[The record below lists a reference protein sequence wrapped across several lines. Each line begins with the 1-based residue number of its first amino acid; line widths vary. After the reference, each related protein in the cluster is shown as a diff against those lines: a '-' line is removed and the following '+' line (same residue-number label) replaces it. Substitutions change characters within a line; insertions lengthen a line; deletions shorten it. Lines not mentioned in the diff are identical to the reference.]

1 MAQASSKLFDN
12 VGRMMN
18 DAAGVADGVRREV
31 ESMVRAQ
38 AERFVMDMNLVKRE
52 DYDALRELVQTQ
64 SAELRALKAEVAA
77 LKAGGRHAA
86 QAVKVAVISDVHGNR
101 LALEAVLDDIVRQGV
116 DATFN
121 LGDLVSGPLEPN
133 WVADILMDLDI
144 PTVRGN
150 HERASDRQ
158 AAGEARPRRPLRA
171 GADGERGTASGSRR
185 CRRRWRCSTTC
196 SSATAR
202 RPRTTIPGSIA
213 GGTAGR

>member
-77 LKAGGRHAA
+77 LKGPAGDTP
-86 QAVKVAVISDVHGNR
+86 QKS
-101 LALEAVLDDIVRQGV
+101 
-116 DATFN
+116 
-121 LGDLVSGPLEPN
+121 
-133 WVADILMDLDI
+133 
-144 PTVRGN
+144 
-150 HERASDRQ
+150 
-158 AAGEARPRRPLRA
+158 
-171 GADGERGTASGSRR
+171 
-185 CRRRWRCSTTC
+185 
-196 SSATAR
+196 
-202 RPRTTIPGSIA
+202 
-213 GGTAGR
+213 